1 VKAFRRVAAILQ
13 PPAPSVGTG
22 EESAALAAELR
33 LLASLHYFKMVTTY
47 LDDLQR
53 PTSQAK
59 KSYENYA
66 LWYET
71 FAEKISKLTPYNVDD
86 ELLKYGYGV
95 AERLR
100 AIGSSLRG
108 EVVDITNLEKKIG
121 YGVSLGTQPGWGWRP
136 QPFVFINTNLGEI
149 RAQQQEA
156 IEKGEG
162 TRQEIWKTIEAKT
175 ADVRSRMGQ
184 KYNTPF

>member
-1 VKAFRRVAAILQ
+1 ALSEKAFRRVAAILQ

-22 EESAALAAELR
+22 EESPQLAAELK
-33 LLASLHYFKMVTTY
+33 LLASQHYFKTVTTY
-47 LDDLQR
+47 LDDLKK

-59 KSYENYA
+59 KSYESYA

-71 FAEKISKLTPYNVDD
+71 FAQKILQLPPYNVDE
-86 ELLKYGYGV
+86 ELLKWGYGI

-100 AIGSSLRG
+100 AIAASLRG
-108 EVVDITNLEKKIG
+108 EVVDVANLEKKIG
-121 YGVSLGTQPGWGWRP
+121 YGVSVGTAPGWGWRP
-136 QPFVFINTNLGEI
+136 QPFVYINTNQAQI

-162 TRQEIWKTIEAKT
+162 TRQEIWKTIEA
-175 ADVRSRMGQ
+175 A
-184 KYNTPF
+184 